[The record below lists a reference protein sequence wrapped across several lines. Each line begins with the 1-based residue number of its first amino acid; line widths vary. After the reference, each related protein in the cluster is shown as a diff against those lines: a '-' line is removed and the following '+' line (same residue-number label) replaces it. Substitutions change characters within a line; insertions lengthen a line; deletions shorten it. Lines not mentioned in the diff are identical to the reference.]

1 MARTTGQIDFSPKS
15 PIFRFLD
22 ERKIFSDYSQPQRRM
37 KTPTAATT
45 VFVVDD
51 DDLVRAAIQ
60 GMLKS
65 VGLRSEAFATPQ
77 EFLRSQ
83 RPDEP
88 SCLVLDVRLP
98 GVSGLD
104 FQREL
109 ADGGIRIPIIFITGH
124 GDIPM
129 TVRAMKSGA
138 VEFLT
143 KPFRDQ
149 DLLDAIY
156 QALERDRASR
166 QQQSELRE
174 LRKRYE
180 SLTAREREVMG
191 LVVSGMLNKQ
201 IAYDLGTSEITVKI
215 HRGHVMRKMQADS
228 LAELVRMAGKLEI
241 PPGKKSG

>member
-1 MARTTGQIDFSPKS
+1 MTS
-15 PIFRFLD
+15 
-22 ERKIFSDYSQPQRRM
+22 
-37 KTPTAATT
+37 AALPV
-45 VFVVDD
+45 VFVIDD
-51 DDLVRAAIQ
+51 DDLVRTAIQ

-65 VGLRSEAFATPQ
+65 VGLRAETFGTPQ
-77 EFLRSQ
+77 EFLRNK
-83 RPDEP
+83 RPDGP

-109 ADGGIRIPIIFITGH
+109 ADAGVRIPIIFITGH

-129 TVRAMKSGA
+129 TVKAMKSGA

-149 DLLDAIY
+149 DLLDAIH
-156 QALERDRASR
+156 QALDRDRAAR
-166 QQQSELRE
+166 QQQSELGE
-174 LRKRYE
+174 LRNRYK
-180 SLTAREREVMG
+180 SLTPREREVMG

-215 HRGHVMRKMQADS
+215 HRGHVMHKMQADS
-228 LAELVRMAGKLEI
+228 LAELVRMAAKLEL
-241 PPGKKSG
+241 PPGSRE